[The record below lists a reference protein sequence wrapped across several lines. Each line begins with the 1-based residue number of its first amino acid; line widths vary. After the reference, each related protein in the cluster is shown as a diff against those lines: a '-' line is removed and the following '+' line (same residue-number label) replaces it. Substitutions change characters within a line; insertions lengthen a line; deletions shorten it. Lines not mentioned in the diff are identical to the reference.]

1 MATTGSTPP
10 TSDGPSRSIH
20 KPKNPLKAGIE
31 GGHNEPHS
39 FEEPERPG
47 KRPRLNPPQMTA
59 AAAHAEAQRS
69 KQSPPSTQTSPNPA
83 SRALHNLMSASQ
95 NEISKIDTTTSTT
108 PANPATTVSA
118 PMAVV
123 AQNLQPA
130 PMDELAESGVTVANS
145 HAQTSPV
152 SISSIGTLESLAGPS
167 GITTTV
173 GSPLPIEE
181 TARQASGTAEAT
193 STSPE
198 DGNKPFSFAG
208 SGALA
213 PPQFN
218 EARRGMSL
226 PQSASRQGTRSP
238 SSKKHR
244 CPYCAT
250 EFTRHHNLKSHLL
263 THSQEKPYV
272 CSTCQSRFRR
282 LHDLKRHTK
291 LHTGERPHIC
301 PKCGRKFARGD
312 ALARHNKGPGG
323 CAGRR
328 ASMGSFGGDD
338 DFDGDDSMEGVM
350 YNEPESLDD
359 EEGNDRRPG
368 IRRQAPSGDDS
379 MDEPDHS
386 SRIPSTYPP
395 IQGRPPGGIASG
407 NFPPRGFGQSGS
419 GASPST
425 TSQAP
430 SLPFPHPSG
439 SSSSSRHPVVGSVY
453 AQNPVTESPKPLS
466 PGQTHRSSTAAEG
479 SLNRN
484 RSPSMTHFQTPQP
497 SSYSRSTGGSGSSL
511 GLSGSGAQ
519 LPPPPGLNPPDP
531 RFTLPSQGPTHP
543 PTGPTGP
550 PTHMGSGPL
559 SSHSNSLSSGHGA
572 SGHGS
577 GETTSP
583 MFAKDERIWAYVK
596 NLEQR
601 INSMQDEISNL
612 KSQLTTATQGQ
623 QGRM

>member
-1 MATTGSTPP
+1 MAEPAHTP
-10 TSDGPSRSIH
+10 TSIEGQ
-20 KPKNPLKAGIE
+20 PKSLRKSTIPAKAGVE
-31 GGHNEPHS
+31 GAFSDPRD
-39 FEEPERPG
+39 FEESTRPG

-59 AAAHAEAQRS
+59 AAAQADAQQRS
-69 KQSPPSTQTSPNPA
+69 RQSPPSTQTSPNPA
-83 SRALHNLMSASQ
+83 SQALNALMG
-95 NEISKIDTTTSTT
+95 TTKYEMSNANAPQTGSS
-108 PANPATTVSA
+108 ANPATTVSA
-118 PMAVV
+118 PMAIV
-123 AQNLQPA
+123 ADNLQQPSG
-130 PMDELAESGVTVANS
+130 DEAAISGDSQT
-145 HAQTSPV
+145 QTSPV
-152 SISSIGTLESLAGPS
+152 SVSSIGTLGSLAGAS
-167 GITTTV
+167 GMTTTV

-181 TARQASGTAEAT
+181 TARQASGTADVG

-198 DGNKPFSFAG
+198 DGNKALSYPVPNLLPPPPNGG
-208 SGALA
+208 S
-213 PPQFN
+213 
-218 EARRGMSL
+218 RRGMSL
-226 PQSASRQGTRSP
+226 PQSVSRQGTRSP

-359 EEGNDRRPG
+359 EAGNDKRPG
-368 IRRQAPSGDDS
+368 IRRQAPSGDDTMEDS
-379 MDEPDHS
+379 DHV
-386 SRIPSTYPP
+386 SRMPSTYPP

-407 NFPPRGFGQSGS
+407 NFPPRGGFGPSGS
-419 GASPST
+419 GSSPSAGSGGT
-425 TSQAP
+425 
-430 SLPFPHPSG
+430 LPYPHPGG
-439 SSSSSRHPVVGSVY
+439 SSGSSRHPGVGGVF
-453 AQNPVTESPKPLS
+453 AQNPLTESPKPLS
-466 PGQTHRSSTAAEG
+466 PGQSHRGSGTVEG
-479 SLNRN
+479 NLNRN
-484 RSPSMTHFQTPQP
+484 RSPTMTHFQQPQAQ
-497 SSYSRSTGGSGSSL
+497 SYSRSTGGSGSSL
-511 GLSGSGAQ
+511 SIPGSGAQ

-543 PTGPTGP
+543 PTQPTGP

-559 SSHSNSLSSGHGA
+559 SSHSNSLSSHGQ

-577 GETTSP
+577 GEATSP
-583 MFAKDERIWAYVK
+583 MFAKEDRLWAYVK
-596 NLEQR
+596 SLEQR
-601 INSMQDEISNL
+601 MNSMQDEISSL
-612 KSQLTTATQGQ
+612 RSQLASATQVQ
-623 QGRM
+623 QARM